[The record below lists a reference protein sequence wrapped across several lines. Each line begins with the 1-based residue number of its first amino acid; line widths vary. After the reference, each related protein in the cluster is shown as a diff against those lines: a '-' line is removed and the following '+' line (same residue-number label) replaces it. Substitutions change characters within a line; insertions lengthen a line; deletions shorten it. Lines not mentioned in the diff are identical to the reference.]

1 MTTLSTP
8 NGIEYAR
15 LAACK
20 SMVKLELIGMKHSS
34 GRSVTAAMRRE
45 FGLARNAS
53 HAAVIGCIVKRM
65 VELLDA
71 ERDNAP

>member
-1 MTTLSTP
+1 MQVINTP
-8 NGIEYAR
+8 NSIEYAR
-15 LAACK
+15 LAVCK
-20 SMVKLELIGMKHSS
+20 GMVKLELIGMKHSS

-45 FGLARNAS
+45 FGLKRNAS
-53 HAAVIGCIVKRM
+53 HAEVIGCIVKRM